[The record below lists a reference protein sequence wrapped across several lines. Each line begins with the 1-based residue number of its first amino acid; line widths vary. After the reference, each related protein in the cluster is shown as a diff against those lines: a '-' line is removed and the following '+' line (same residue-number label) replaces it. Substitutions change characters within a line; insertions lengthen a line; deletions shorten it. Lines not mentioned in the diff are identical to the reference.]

1 MRRQVR
7 SKVGLLAIPALP
19 LIALFCASVIWV
31 VFVSFSTSDTRSL
44 YRFPLTASNYWSV
57 FNTPFAYR
65 SVFRSIYL
73 GVTSTVVCI
82 ALGYLIA
89 FHISRN
95 EKRKDAIVSVI
106 LAVYMVSF
114 IVKIFAISIILAP
127 AGPLNELLRASGLTS
142 NPIIFMG
149 TELAVV
155 IGLVYTALPITILV
169 LLSQFEQ
176 IPHYY
181 NDAAA
186 CFGANKWQRLYHVHL
201 PLSMPG
207 ILTCIVFTLP
217 PSIAA
222 FEVPMLLGRG
232 RLSMISTQIYQ
243 SSSGVSGANWPLA
256 ASLSVLLLLISGG
269 IILTI
274 QYWLARRRVV

>member
-1 MRRQVR
+1 MKNKA
-7 SKVGLLAIPALP
+7 SLLAVPVLP
-19 LIALFCASVIWV
+19 LVALFCVSVIWV
-31 VFVSFSTSDTRSL
+31 IFVSLSSTNPRFL
-44 YRFPLTASNYWSV
+44 YGLPPTVTNYLSV

-65 SVFRSIYL
+65 SIWRSIYL
-73 GVTSTVVCI
+73 GVVSTAICI
-82 ALGYLIA
+82 ALGFLTA
-89 FHISRN
+89 SHISRN
-95 EKRKDAIVSVI
+95 ERRKDMIVSII
-106 LAVYMVSF
+106 LSVYMVSF
-114 IVKIFAISIILAP
+114 IVKIFALSIILAP
-127 AGPLNELLRASGLTS
+127 AGPLNELLQASGLADS
-142 NPIIFMG
+142 PMIFMG

-181 NDAAA
+181 NEAAA
-186 CFGANKWQRLYHVHL
+186 CFGANRWQRLRHVHL

-207 ILTCIVFTLP
+207 IMTCIVFTLP

-232 RLSMISTQIYQ
+232 KVNMISTQIFQ

-256 ASLSVLLLLISGG
+256 ASLSVILLLISGG

-274 QYWLARRRVV
+274 QYWMARRNIV